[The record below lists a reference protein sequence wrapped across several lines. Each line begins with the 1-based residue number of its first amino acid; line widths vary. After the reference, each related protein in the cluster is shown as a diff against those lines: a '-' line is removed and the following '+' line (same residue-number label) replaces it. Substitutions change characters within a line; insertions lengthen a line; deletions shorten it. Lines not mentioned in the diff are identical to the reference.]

1 MLNVIRFVGFYG
13 IKEKIKLITIVIIT
27 IVVIIIII
35 VIIKIQV
42 FAYNVINNYHNNKFN
57 NIHVLILLKK
67 YNQAVKII
75 KQYGVLMI
83 I

>member
-13 IKEKIKLITIVIIT
+13 IKEKIKLITIIT
-27 IVVIIIII
+27 IVVVIIIII
-35 VIIKIQV
+35 KIQV
-42 FAYNVINNYHNNKFN
+42 SAYNVINNYHNNKFN

-67 YNQAVKII
+67 YNQELKII